1 MANIE
6 ILQSDKHR
14 NLRVMTERGAKYGEN
29 IPFVPVVVGE
39 LLKLAVNYP
48 ICLMNSGE
56 SDRLRP
62 YALLGFEPGENLFL
76 DGDRWD
82 ASYVPVHVSRQPFM
96 VGFPDDGTDAK
107 PENAVITI
115 DMDSPRVQEF
125 EGEALFDD
133 DGSHTPYLK
142 GIGESLGRLINAEQ
156 ATKAFV
162 DALETAD
169 LIKPAEL
176 RITLRSGE
184 QRGFDGLFTVD
195 EKRLAE
201 LTGDELENLHKRGLM
216 QASYVLLASVGNIQ
230 KMVRRK
236 SDRLLAE
243 GK

>member
-1 MANIE
+1 MANVE
-6 ILQSDKHR
+6 VLQSDKHR
-14 NLRVMTERGAKYGEN
+14 NLRVLTGHGARFGEN
-29 IPFVPVVVGE
+29 IPYVPVVVGE

-76 DGDRWD
+76 EGDRWD
-82 ASYVPVHVSRQPFM
+82 ASYVPIHVNRQPFM
-96 VGFPDDGTDAK
+96 VGFPDDGTDAT

-115 DMDSPRVQEF
+115 DMDSPRVQES

-176 RITLRSGE
+176 SITLRSGE

-201 LTGDELENLHKRGLM
+201 LTGDELENLHKRGLL
-216 QASYVLLASVGNIQ
+216 QASYLLLASVGNIQ

-236 SDRLLAE
+236 SDQLNQLP
-243 GK
+243 

>member
-1 MANIE
+1 MANVE
-6 ILQSDKHR
+6 VLQSDKHR
-14 NLRVMTERGAKYGEN
+14 NLRVLTGHGARFGEN
-29 IPFVPVVVGE
+29 IPYVPVVVGE

-76 DGDRWD
+76 EGDRWD
-82 ASYVPVHVSRQPFM
+82 ASYVPIHVNRQPFM
-96 VGFPDDGTDAK
+96 VGFPDDGTDAT

-115 DMDSPRVQEF
+115 DMDSPRVQDS
-125 EGEALFDD
+125 EGEALFGD

-176 RITLRSGE
+176 SITLRSGE

-201 LTGDELENLHKRGLM
+201 LTGDELENLHKRGLL

-236 SDRLLAE
+236 SDRLNQLP
-243 GK
+243 

>member
-1 MANIE
+1 MANVE
-6 ILQSDKHR
+6 VLQSDKHR
-14 NLRVMTERGAKYGEN
+14 NLRVLTGHGARFGEN
-29 IPFVPVVVGE
+29 IPYVPVVVGE

-76 DGDRWD
+76 EGDRWD
-82 ASYVPVHVSRQPFM
+82 ASYVPIHVNRQPFM
-96 VGFPDDGTDAK
+96 VGFPDDGTDAT

-115 DMDSPRVQEF
+115 DMDSPRVQDS

-142 GIGESLGRLINAEQ
+142 GIGEALGRLINAEQ

-176 RITLRSGE
+176 SITLRSGE

-201 LTGDELENLHKRGLM
+201 LTGDELENLHKRGLL

-236 SDRLLAE
+236 SDRLNQLP
-243 GK
+243 